1 MTTSDSICENYERQL
16 QKVLEDTTTKHGP
29 RLHRSGMAG
38 PWGRLPGL
46 PRSPLTLY
54 RLVLL
59 SMIYFV
65 DFKAVL
71 GWFIQQWSRE
81 VTRINDVVIS
91 WPLLH
96 LPPI

>member
-29 RLHRSGMAG
+29 RLHRSGMAD
-38 PWGRLPGL
+38 PLGRLPGL
-46 PRSPLTLY
+46 PRSPLTL
-54 RLVLL
+54 RHLVLL
-59 SMIYFV
+59 STIYFV

-71 GWFIQQWSRE
+71 GWFIQRWSRE
-81 VTRINDVVIS
+81 VTRINDMVIS

-96 LPPI
+96 LLPI